1 MTLKQLRY
9 LLAVIEGEMN
19 ISSAARAL
27 YVSQAAVSKQI
38 KLLEEELGVQ
48 LFLRQGKKV
57 TAITQAGHEIRSIAE
72 KMTRDA
78 ENIKR
83 ISKDVNEEAG
93 GRMTIAATHTQTCY
107 VLPDVIEKFLQR
119 YPGVQIEIRQ
129 GTPTECAEWVASGK
143 ADVCI
148 STEVMEEFRGIEIL
162 PYYEWHRCVITPT
175 GHRLTRCRPLSLK
188 AVAGYPI
195 ITYGAIL
202 DSDSKIR
209 RAFAAENLKPA
220 VLLTTQD
227 SDVIKTYVRRGF
239 GIGII
244 SELAVREDNAK
255 LKVLDASRLFE
266 PSTAALG
273 IRRGHYVGR
282 HLAYFIKLCVPGI
295 KS

>member
-19 ISSAARAL
+19 ISNAARAL

-38 KLLEEELGVQ
+38 KLLEDELGVQ
-48 LFLRQGKKV
+48 LFLRQGKKMA
-57 TAITQAGHEIRSIAE
+57 AITQAGHEIRFVAE

-83 ISKDVNEEAG
+83 ISKDIAEEAG

-107 VLPDVIEKFLQR
+107 LLPDVIEKFLR
-119 YPGVQIEIRQ
+119 RFPSVQIEIRQ

-148 STEVMEEFRGIEIL
+148 STEVMEEFNGIETL
-162 PYYEWHRCVITPT
+162 PYYQWHRCIITPPE
-175 GHRLTRCRPLSLK
+175 HRLARCRLLSLK
-188 AVAGYPI
+188 EVAKYPI

-202 DSDSKIR
+202 DPASKIR
-209 RAFAAENLKPA
+209 CAFTSENLEPT

-239 GIGII
+239 GVGII
-244 SELAVREDNAK
+244 SELAVKDDSAK
-255 LKVLDASRLFE
+255 LKVLDASKLFE
-266 PSTAALG
+266 PSTTALG

-295 KS
+295 ES

>member
-27 YVSQAAVSKQI
+27 HVSQAAVSKQI
-38 KLLEEELGVQ
+38 KLLEDELGVQ
-48 LFLRQGKKV
+48 LFLRQGRKIA
-57 TAITQAGHEIRSIAE
+57 AITQAGREIRSIAE
-72 KMTRDA
+72 KMIRDA

-83 ISKDVNEEAG
+83 VSGDVNEEAG
-93 GRMTIAATHTQTCY
+93 GRMTIATTHTQTCY
-107 VLPDVIEKFLQR
+107 VLPDVIERFLAR

-148 STEVMEEFRGIEIL
+148 STEVMEEFRGIDIL
-162 PYYEWHRCVITPT
+162 PYYKWRRCVIAPV
-175 GHRLTRCRPLSLK
+175 GHRLVRCRPLSLK
-188 AVAGYPI
+188 EVARYPI
-195 ITYGAIL
+195 ITYGAL
-202 DSDSKIR
+202 FDSDSKIR
-209 RAFAAENLKPA
+209 RAFTAENLKPT

-227 SDVIKTYVRRGF
+227 SDVIKTYVRRGL

-255 LKVLDASRLFE
+255 LEVLDASRLFE

-282 HLAYFIKLCVPGI
+282 HLAYFIELCVPGVE
-295 KS
+295 S